1 MLNNIMLLIGIT
13 LMYSTPLIFGALGGM
28 VSERSG
34 VVNIGIEGMMTVG
47 ASTGVCAA
55 YFSGNPWIGFLAAGL
70 AGGII
75 ALLHAI
81 ASVSF
86 KADQTISGIAINL
99 MGSGIALFMCSLLF
113 NGATHTPAVDRK
125 LPKIFGNRVFS
136 NPILNNLNVDITVIL
151 ALVFTVVLWFV
162 FYKTKWG
169 LRVRAVG
176 EHPAAA
182 DTLGINVTFTRYLCV
197 VLSGILSGF
206 GGASVTL
213 AIISQFSPTAI
224 SGQGFIAL
232 AAVIF
237 GKWTPH
243 GVYGACL
250 LFGFAQA
257 LSIMLGGGDV
267 AIPSQILAMLPYVL
281 TIIVLIV
288 FVGRSVA
295 PKASGEPYEKGAR

>member
-1 MLNNIMLLIGIT
+1 MLNNLFLLIGIT
-13 LMYSTPLIFGALGGM
+13 LMYSTPLVFGALGGM
-28 VSERSG
+28 VSERAG

-47 ASTGVCAA
+47 ALTGVSVA
-55 YFSGNPWIGFLAAGL
+55 YYSGNPWLGFLGAGI
-70 AGGII
+70 AGGLI
-75 ALLHAI
+75 AALHAL
-81 ASVSF
+81 ASITF

-99 MGSGIALFMCSLLF
+99 MGSGISLFACRLLF
-113 NGATHTPAVDRK
+113 DGATHTDAVPRK
-125 LPKIFGNRVFS
+125 IPKLFNNASLPEWAR
-136 NPILNNLNVDITVIL
+136 NLNVDMTVIF
-151 ALVFTVVLWFV
+151 ALVMAIVLWFV

-182 DTLGINVTFTRYLCV
+182 DTLGINVVLTRYVCV
-197 VLSGILSGF
+197 IISGVLAGF

-250 LFGFAQA
+250 LFGFAQTLA
-257 LSIMLGGGDV
+257 ILLGSQDLAV
-267 AIPSQILAMLPYVL
+267 PSQILSMLPYVL
-281 TIIVLIV
+281 TIIILIL

-295 PKASGEPYEKGAR
+295 PKASGVAYEKGSR

>member
-1 MLNNIMLLIGIT
+1 MLDNLFLLIGIT
-13 LMYSTPLIFGALGGM
+13 LMYSTPLVFGGLGGM

-47 ASTGVCAA
+47 AATGVSVA
-55 YFSGNPWIGFLAAGL
+55 YYTGNPWLGFLCAGL
-70 AGGII
+70 AGGLI

-81 ASVSF
+81 ASITF

-99 MGSGIALFMCSLLF
+99 MGSGISLFMCRLLF
-113 NGATHTPAVDRK
+113 DGATHTPAVERK
-125 LPKIFGNRVFS
+125 IPKLFASNNLPGWAK
-136 NPILNNLNVDITVIL
+136 NLNVDLTVIF
-151 ALVFTVVLWFV
+151 ALVLAVFLWFV

-182 DTLGINVTFTRYLCV
+182 DTLGINVSLTRYVCV
-197 VLSGILSGF
+197 VISGILAGF
-206 GGASVTL
+206 GGGSVTL

-257 LSIMLGGGDV
+257 LTIILGGGNFAV
-267 AIPSQILAMLPYVL
+267 PSQILSMLPYVL
-281 TIIVLIV
+281 TIVILIL

-295 PKASGEPYEKGAR
+295 PKADGVAYEKGAR

>member
-1 MLNNIMLLIGIT
+1 MLDNIFLLIGIT
-13 LMYSTPLIFGALGGM
+13 LMYSTPLIFGGLGGM

-47 ASTGVCAA
+47 AATGVSVA
-55 YFSGNPWIGFLAAGL
+55 YFTGNPWFGFLCAGL
-70 AGGII
+70 AGGLI
-75 ALLHAI
+75 ALLHAV
-81 ASVSF
+81 ASITF

-99 MGSGIALFMCSLLF
+99 MGSGISLFMCRLLF
-113 NGATHTPAVDRK
+113 DGATHTPAVDKKIPK
-125 LPKIFGNRVFS
+125 LFGS
-136 NPILNNLNVDITVIL
+136 STLPGWAKNLNVDLTVIF
-151 ALVFTVVLWFV
+151 ALVIAILLWFIY
-162 FYKTKWG
+162 YKTKWG

-182 DTLGINVTFTRYLCV
+182 DTLGINVNLTRYVCV
-197 VLSGILSGF
+197 VISGILAGF

-257 LSIMLGGGDV
+257 LTIILGGGNFAV
-267 AIPSQILAMLPYVL
+267 PSQILSMLPYVL
-281 TIIVLIV
+281 TIIILIL

-295 PKASGEPYEKGAR
+295 PKADGVAYEKGAR

>member
-1 MLNNIMLLIGIT
+1 MLDNLFLLIGIT
-13 LMYSTPLIFGALGGM
+13 LMYSTPLIFGGLGGM
-28 VSERSG
+28 VSERAG

-47 ASTGVCAA
+47 AATGVSVA
-55 YFSGNPWIGFLAAGL
+55 YFTGNPWFGFLCAGL
-70 AGGII
+70 AGGLI
-75 ALLHAI
+75 ALLHGI
-81 ASVSF
+81 ASITF

-99 MGSGIALFMCSLLF
+99 MGSGISLFMCRLLF
-113 NGATHTPAVDRK
+113 DGATHTPAVDKKIPK
-125 LPKIFGNRVFS
+125 LFGNA
-136 NPILNNLNVDITVIL
+136 PLTGWGKNLNVDLTVIF
-151 ALVFTVVLWFV
+151 ALVLAVVLWFV

-169 LRVRAVG
+169 LRIRAVG

-182 DTLGINVTFTRYLCV
+182 DTLGINVSLTRYVCV
-197 VLSGILSGF
+197 VISGVLAGF

-257 LSIMLGGGDV
+257 LTIILGGGDFAV
-267 AIPSQILAMLPYVL
+267 PSQILSMLPYIL
-281 TIIVLIV
+281 TIIILIL

-295 PKASGEPYEKGAR
+295 PKASGVAYEKGAR